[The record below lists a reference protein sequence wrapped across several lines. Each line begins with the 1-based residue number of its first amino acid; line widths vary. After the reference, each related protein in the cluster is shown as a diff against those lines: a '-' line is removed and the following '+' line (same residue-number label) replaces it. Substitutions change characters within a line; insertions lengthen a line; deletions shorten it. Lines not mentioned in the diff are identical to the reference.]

1 MKKLFPLLVLLC
13 LGAIAYSQSVA
24 VNADGSLPHPSGGV
38 GTDVYFQSGNNITL
52 AEGFRAFEG
61 NEFKATV
68 RPCNSSPLYPARMAM
83 LNEQSGTVIN
93 SNAENFGRI
102 VEIKGSASEYSIALK
117 IKTSGEYSLRLINGN
132 GTMDKMLVSNV
143 ILNEG
148 KLEKTI
154 STSSIAT
161 GFYHVQLLYRD
172 EVIHMQELVK
182 K

>member
-1 MKKLFPLLVLLC
+1 M
-13 LGAIAYSQSVA
+13 
-24 VNADGSLPHPSGGV
+24 
-38 GTDVYFQSGNNITL
+38 YFQSGNNITL
-52 AEGFRAFEG
+52 SDGFRAFEG
-61 NEFKATV
+61 NEFKAMV
-68 RPCNSSPLYPARMAM
+68 RPCNSGPLYPARMAM

-102 VEIKGSASEYSIALK
+102 VEIKESASEYSISLK
-117 IKTSGEYSLRLINGN
+117 IKTPGEYSLRLINGN

-143 ILNEG
+143 ILKEG

-154 STSSIAT
+154 SASSIAT
-161 GFYHVQLLYRD
+161 GFYHVQLLYQD